1 MRVKVAASR
10 NVSVVLRIMSLQGPL
25 LVVAETPAA
34 DLTEAL
40 STAGAF
46 PIVDTTWADAPTAF
60 VSVKPAAVIL
70 AEPGPPERESAE
82 RMLGLQIATASAPIV
97 PTIARVSDGHEP
109 PMPFALAIDVG
120 RPLERLVARL
130 NASLRVRALHETIL
144 RRVESATAAGDAVP
158 ELPTHDA
165 LDDATVLI
173 VGRGALYPA
182 LSVAAAERFN
192 TVGAFSAET
201 AATHLDVRD
210 IDGVVVGDGLS
221 PRKVEAFLT
230 LLAEEPRLRDLP
242 VAVIGEAPA
251 DFDDILVNLD
261 RVDGDPARLVSRLIP
276 AVRLH
281 AFETRLKRMLASL
294 DAGGTVDPQTG
305 LLTHDAF
312 WRDLNKAMA
321 EAVDRSLPLALA
333 RFAFEGAYEQRAG
346 LDGARLL
353 ARLIRNIDFA
363 TRDDDGAIV
372 VALTQ
377 TDLRHAHVVV
387 RRLAGTLRNHM
398 RPADNP
404 QQPITANVTLATR
417 KTGDSLDSLMMRV
430 MGDQVV
436 AAE

>member
-1 MRVKVAASR
+1 M
-10 NVSVVLRIMSLQGPL
+10 
-25 LVVAETPAA
+25 PAA

-40 STAGAF
+40 GTAGAF
-46 PIVDTTWADAPTAF
+46 PIVETNWADAPTAF

-70 AEPGPPERESAE
+70 AEPGPPEREAAA
-82 RMLGLQIATASAPIV
+82 RMLGLQIATAEAPVV
-97 PTIARVSDGHEP
+97 PVLARVADGHEP
-109 PMPFALAIDVG
+109 PMPVAIAVDAG
-120 RPLERLVARL
+120 APPARL
-130 NASLRVRALHETIL
+130 AARLAAALRMRQLHATVL
-144 RRVESATAAGDAVP
+144 RRIETASADGASAPA
-158 ELPTHDA
+158 LPAHDA

-182 LSVAAAERFN
+182 LSVATGERVN
-192 TVGAFSAET
+192 TVGAFSPET

-221 PRKVEAFLT
+221 PRKVEGFLA

-242 VAVIGEAPA
+242 VALIGDAPA

-261 RVDGDPARLVSRLIP
+261 RVAPDPARLVARLIP

-281 AFETRLKRMLASL
+281 AFEGRLKRMLASL
-294 DAGGTVDPQTG
+294 EVGGTVDPATG

-312 WRDLNKAMA
+312 WRDLNAAMA
-321 EAVDRSLPLALA
+321 EAADRSLPLALA
-333 RFAFEGAYEQRAG
+333 RFSFEGAYEQRAG
-346 LDGARLL
+346 FDGARLL

-363 TRDDDGAIV
+363 TRDDDGSIV

-387 RRLAGTLRNHM
+387 RRLAGTLRNYM
-398 RPADNP
+398 RKAHDTRE
-404 QQPITANVTLATR
+404 PITANVTLASR
-417 KTGDSLDSLMMRV
+417 KAGDSLDSLVMRV
-430 MGDQVV
+430 MGAQVV

>member
-1 MRVKVAASR
+1 MVADY
-10 NVSVVLRIMSLQGPL
+10 
-25 LVVAETPAA
+25 PAA

-40 STAGAF
+40 GSAGGF
-46 PIVDTTWADAPTAF
+46 PIVEASWADAPTAF
-60 VSVKPAAVIL
+60 ISVKPAAVVL
-70 AEPGPPERESAE
+70 AEPGPPEREGAM
-82 RMLGLQIATASAPIV
+82 RMLGLQIATAEGVMV
-97 PTIARVSDGHEP
+97 PALARVADGHEP
-109 PMPFALAIDVG
+109 PMPFALAIDAG
-120 RPLERLVARL
+120 QPLARLVARL
-130 NASLRVRALHETIL
+130 NAALRVRALHATVL
-144 RRVESATAAGDAVP
+144 RRIESATAAGDAVP
-158 ELPTHDA
+158 QLPTHDA

-182 LSVAAAERFN
+182 LSTAMAARVN

-221 PRKVEAFLT
+221 PRKVESFLT
-230 LLAEEPRLRDLP
+230 VIAGEPRLRDLP
-242 VAVIGEAPA
+242 VALIGEAPA

-261 RVDGDPARLVSRLIP
+261 RLHGDPAHLVSRLVP

-281 AFETRLKRMLASL
+281 AFEGRLKRMLASL
-294 DAGGTVDPQTG
+294 EAGGTVDPATG

-312 WRDLNKAMA
+312 WRDLNTAMA
-321 EAVDRSLPLALA
+321 DAADRSLPLALA
-333 RFAFEGAYEQRAG
+333 RFSFEGAYEQRAG
-346 LDGARLL
+346 FDAARLL

-372 VALTQ
+372 IALTQ
-377 TDLRHAHVVV
+377 TDLNRAHVVV

-398 RPADNP
+398 RKADDP

-430 MGDQVV
+430 MGSQVV